1 MAKEITSEQFWQ
13 LYKKLPPEV
22 QESLFSEETGDDIY
36 DICERND
43 LVDEHGNIVVIVR
56 NVLLGLLPPDEFQE
70 ILQNS
75 LKIDKE
81 KAKKVSREL
90 YRFIFYPVKSNLE
103 DIYEMEIT
111 SDEPKTTVKQ
121 PVKKEEKKPAAK
133 ETSEA
138 GDPYREEV

>member
-22 QESLFSEETGDDIY
+22 QESLFSEETGNSIY
-36 DICERND
+36 DICERNG
-43 LVDEHGNIVVIVR
+43 LVEEHGNIVVMVR

-90 YRFIFYPVKSNLE
+90 YRFVFYPVKSNLE
-103 DIYEMEIT
+103 DIYEMEIAIDN
-111 SDEPKTTVKQ
+111 SE
-121 PVKKEEKKPAAK
+121 PAAEKPVIEEREPLK
-133 ETSEA
+133 ERPSSAE
-138 GDPYREEV
+138 DLYREEV